1 LRNKNLQNL
10 GIGLLNL
17 NKKVQIFEY
26 LLSNVSNVEKKK
38 NNNNKYNTL
47 GIHFKHGTNTIRE
60 NKIMKTKKQKA
71 HCLSFVGL
79 LFASSTL
86 LKQ

>member
-26 LLSNVSNVEKKK
+26 LLSNVSNVKKK
-38 NNNNKYNTL
+38 KKKKKKKKTT
-47 GIHFKHGTNTIRE
+47 KNTIHKE
-60 NKIMKTKKQKA
+60 FISNTALIPYAKTRK
-71 HCLSFVGL
+71 
-79 LFASSTL
+79 
-86 LKQ
+86 

>member
-26 LLSNVSNVEKKK
+26 LLSNVSNVKKK
-38 NNNNKYNTL
+38 KKKKTT
-47 GIHFKHGTNTIRE
+47 KNTIHKE
-60 NKIMKTKKQKA
+60 FISNTALIPYAKTRK
-71 HCLSFVGL
+71 
-79 LFASSTL
+79 
-86 LKQ
+86 